1 MEGQLI
7 KYRLIQKNAS
17 YILSAS
23 TIGNEIKITIE
34 NSNSSYSQTF
44 SVATWKTIGAVFE
57 SINTAVDAI
66 QWIKNAMKVHKV
78 KVIEEGSIIKLM
90 FAITEGNKTRHYVII
105 PISGNS
111 EKASSISAQYNTTSF
126 ATSQIAEVQPLT
138 QSIQQN
144 YSQYQSQQYI
154 PQPTITLPTNTS
166 TTTTTNTITTTAYTT
181 LNDKFNYAELGI
193 DPSKVRKSIV
203 NINSPDIAKS
213 IEAEQKLRLSQ
224 VGKVTTELPKNQ
236 TVASQLQTQSINY
249 SQYQSQQYIPQ
260 STLTIP
266 SSVPAPVPKTTTE
279 YTTVNDKFNFA
290 ELGIDPSKVRKSIV
304 NINSPDIAKSIE
316 AEQKLRL
323 SQIGKVTTEL
333 PKNQTISS
341 QYISQSTV
349 AIPAPVPVF
358 TPAPNTTKEYTALN
372 DKFNYA
378 ELGIDP
384 SKVRKSIVNI
394 NGPDM
399 AKSIDAE
406 QKLRLSQVGKITT
419 ENYVPED
426 KVVIPYQVIEKP
438 VSGETANTFTN
449 NTVTSSTFNRPYIS
463 PADGII
469 TNTYY

>member
-203 NINSPDIAKS
+203 NIN
-213 IEAEQKLRLSQ
+213 
-224 VGKVTTELPKNQ
+224 
-236 TVASQLQTQSINY
+236 
-249 SQYQSQQYIPQ
+249 
-260 STLTIP
+260 
-266 SSVPAPVPKTTTE
+266 
-279 YTTVNDKFNFA
+279 
-290 ELGIDPSKVRKSIV
+290 
-304 NINSPDIAKSIE
+304 
-316 AEQKLRL
+316 
-323 SQIGKVTTEL
+323 
-333 PKNQTISS
+333 
-341 QYISQSTV
+341 
-349 AIPAPVPVF
+349 
-358 TPAPNTTKEYTALN
+358 
-372 DKFNYA
+372 
-378 ELGIDP
+378 
-384 SKVRKSIVNI
+384 
-394 NGPDM
+394 GPDM

-469 TNTYY
+469 TNTNY

>member
-7 KYRLIQKNAS
+7 KYRLIQKNGS

-224 VGKVTTELPKNQ
+224 VGKVTT
-236 TVASQLQTQSINY
+236 
-249 SQYQSQQYIPQ
+249 
-260 STLTIP
+260 
-266 SSVPAPVPKTTTE
+266 SS
-279 YTTVNDKFNFA
+279 
-290 ELGIDPSKVRKSIV
+290 RKS
-304 NINSPDIAKSIE
+304 NH
-316 AEQKLRL
+316 
-323 SQIGKVTTEL
+323 
-333 PKNQTISS
+333 
-341 QYISQSTV
+341 
-349 AIPAPVPVF
+349 
-358 TPAPNTTKEYTALN
+358 
-372 DKFNYA
+372 
-378 ELGIDP
+378 
-384 SKVRKSIVNI
+384 
-394 NGPDM
+394 
-399 AKSIDAE
+399 
-406 QKLRLSQVGKITT
+406 
-419 ENYVPED
+419 
-426 KVVIPYQVIEKP
+426 
-438 VSGETANTFTN
+438 
-449 NTVTSSTFNRPYIS
+449 
-463 PADGII
+463 
-469 TNTYY
+469 

>member
-1 MEGQLI
+1 
-7 KYRLIQKNAS
+7 LIQKNGS

-138 QSIQQN
+138 QSIQQD
-144 YSQYQSQQYI
+144 YSQYQSLQYI

-224 VGKVTTELPKNQ
+224 V
-236 TVASQLQTQSINY
+236 
-249 SQYQSQQYIPQ
+249 
-260 STLTIP
+260 
-266 SSVPAPVPKTTTE
+266 
-279 YTTVNDKFNFA
+279 
-290 ELGIDPSKVRKSIV
+290 
-304 NINSPDIAKSIE
+304 
-316 AEQKLRL
+316 
-323 SQIGKVTTEL
+323 GKVTTEL

-469 TNTYY
+469 TNTNY